1 MLILYFTGIYKII
14 RLRWVLISML
24 WDPNTTKEI
33 RAAGAAAFRDHSR
46 LQLLLEQWTSCCG
59 VWTQSDSGSSWNKK
73 SGTGRTDAAAGSQGQ
88 KWWPKFGSQKTA
100 DEIIAC
106 KLCDPQVRATQVRA
120 HPDCHGVESEDWG
133 FTGGM
138 GSSLAVGLLQFH
150 FPTIILLVPSW
161 NNYVSSYCMFLT

>member
-24 WDPNTTKEI
+24 WGPNTPKEI

-59 VWTQSDSGSSWNKK
+59 VWTQSDFWIQLKQKK
-73 SGTGRTDAAAGSQGQ
+73 RNRTYGCRRWFTRSEMVA
-88 KWWPKFGSQKTA
+88 KFGSQKTA